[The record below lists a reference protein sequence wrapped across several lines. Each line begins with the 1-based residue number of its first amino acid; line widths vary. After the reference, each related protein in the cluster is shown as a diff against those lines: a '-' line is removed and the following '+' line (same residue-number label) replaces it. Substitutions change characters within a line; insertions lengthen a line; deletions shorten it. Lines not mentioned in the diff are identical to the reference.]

1 MHRRRRLS
9 LTLVAAGLCL
19 AGTRPSLR
27 VSPLPLVSPVTALHA
42 QEQAP
47 NRREVTIAIRDFRF
61 TPDRVE
67 VMQDDIVRIT
77 VRSEDIAHT
86 FNIDEYRIA
95 KRIPPGS
102 TTTFEFRADRP
113 GTFPYYC
120 NLSEGGHGQTR
131 GQLVVRPRT

>member
-1 MHRRRRLS
+1 MQHRWRLAF
-9 LTLVAAGLCL
+9 TLVAAGLYL
-19 AGTRPSLR
+19 AGTSTSLR
-27 VSPLPLVSPVTALHA
+27 VLPSPVTPLTA

-47 NRREVTIAIRDFRF
+47 NRREVTIVIRDFRF

-67 VMQDDIVRIT
+67 VMQDDLVKIT
-77 VRSEDIAHT
+77 VRSEDVAHT

-131 GQLVVRPRT
+131 GQLVVRPR